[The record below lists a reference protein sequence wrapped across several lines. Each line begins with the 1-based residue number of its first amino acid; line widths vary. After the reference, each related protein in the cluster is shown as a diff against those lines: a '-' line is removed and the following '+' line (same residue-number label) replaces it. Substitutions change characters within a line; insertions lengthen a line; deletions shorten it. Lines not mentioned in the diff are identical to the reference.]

1 MKHLKLFTI
10 FFIIAIATNQ
20 ITCKFNLNKILEK
33 YRLLFAKRPISE
45 SNSKILKFSYQNC
58 GPNSD
63 PFQVNTLQI
72 TPDPLKLPGD
82 VYLTGEANVKQN
94 ITGPLTMT
102 LKIIKIIGPVKFEIP
117 CVDNFGSCTY
127 PGICF
132 ILILLYLNIV
142 VYKLFYLKFQD
153 VCAMLPP
160 SDQCPPF
167 FKEYNIPWY

>member
-1 MKHLKLFTI
+1 MKHLTLCTI
-10 FFIIAIATNQ
+10 LIIIAIATNQ
-20 ITCKFNLNKILEK
+20 ISCKFSFSKILDK
-33 YRLLFAKRPISE
+33 YRALFGKDSTGE
-45 SNSKILKFSYQNC
+45 SNSKVVKFSYQNC

-82 VYLTGEANVKQN
+82 VYMTGDANVKQN

-127 PGICF
+127 PGLYFFLICF
-132 ILILLYLNIV
+132 FFNLIYSQNLI
-142 VYKLFYLKFQD
+142 
-153 VCAMLPP
+153 
-160 SDQCPPF
+160 
-167 FKEYNIPWY
+167 

>member
-1 MKHLKLFTI
+1 MQHLKLCTI
-10 FFIIAIATNQ
+10 FFIIVIVSNQ
-20 ITCKFNLNKILEK
+20 ISCKFNIYKILDK
-33 YRLLFAKRPISE
+33 YRSLVAKPSIGV
-45 SNSKILKFSYQNC
+45 SNKILKFSYQNC

-82 VYLTGEANVKQN
+82 VYLTGDANVKQN

-127 PGICF
+127 PGINLTSDNSLF
-132 ILILLYLNIV
+132 NDLVNFKILRCLCNV
-142 VYKLFYLKFQD
+142 TFT
-153 VCAMLPP
+153 
-160 SDQCPPF
+160 
-167 FKEYNIPWY
+167 